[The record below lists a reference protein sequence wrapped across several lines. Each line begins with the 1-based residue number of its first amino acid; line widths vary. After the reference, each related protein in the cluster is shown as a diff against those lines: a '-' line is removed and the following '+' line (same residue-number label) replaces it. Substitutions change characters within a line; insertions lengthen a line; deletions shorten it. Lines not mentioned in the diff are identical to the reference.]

1 MDPQGTSDPKRD
13 AHSDAETIASLTTEI
28 VRLKAQLDR
37 LRAELRLS
45 RRDQHETPPHYLWVG

>member
-1 MDPQGTSDPKRD
+1 MDPQGTSDPKRE

-45 RRDQHETPPHYLWVG
+45 RRDQHETPPHYL

>member
-1 MDPQGTSDPKRD
+1 MDPQGTSDPQRD

-28 VRLKAQLDR
+28 ARLKAQLDR

-45 RRDQHETPPHYLWVG
+45 RRDQYETPPHYL